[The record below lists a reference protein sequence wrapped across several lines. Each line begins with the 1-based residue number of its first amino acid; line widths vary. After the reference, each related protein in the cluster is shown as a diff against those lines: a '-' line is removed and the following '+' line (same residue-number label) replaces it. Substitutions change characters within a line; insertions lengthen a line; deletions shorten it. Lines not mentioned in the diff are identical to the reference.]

1 MKLNF
6 SLVRNFLK
14 NKKFVLKTK
23 PSPEL
28 NHTDVKRLSFRLDKT
43 GEPIRLGGGFHDVY
57 LGNLIFKNGV
67 RKRVTIKRFNKGID
81 ILKLDDVTARKYQK
95 VINALRQIEL
105 EHDAAFPKRQLG
117 KSKMLPKM
125 GMVKMDLENGPEWV
139 LVSQAFVKGNA
150 SKFENKTVD
159 YKANPSEFTWIL
171 LKLGEKGFINS
182 KQISMVADVFSHHQ
196 ESSFIPLDIDFAQT
210 IDVSHR
216 KTKTEVTSDILSGL
230 REHIFQLELAKNKD
244 LKIDNLPAPVR
255 YKMNKEYNKLFRYLV
270 KHEMHKE
277 LRQLL
282 IESREKYLIK

>member
-6 SLVRNFLK
+6 AHVRNVFR
-14 NKKFVLKTK
+14 NIRFVLKKKQST
-23 PSPEL
+23 EF
-28 NHTDVKRLSFRLDKT
+28 NHTDVRRLSFRLNDK
-43 GEPIRLGGGFHDVY
+43 GEPIHIGGGFHDVY

-67 RKRVTIKRFNKGID
+67 RKRVTIKRFNKGIE
-81 ILKLDDVTARKYQK
+81 ILKLDDVTAKKYQR

-105 EHDAAFPKRQLG
+105 EHDEAFPKRQLG

-125 GMVKMDLENGPEWV
+125 GMVKMDLENGSEWV
-139 LVSQAFVKGNA
+139 LVSQAFVKGTV

-159 YKANPSEFTWIL
+159 YKANHSEFTWIL

-210 IDVSHR
+210 IDISHR
-216 KTKTEVTSDILSGL
+216 KTKTEVTNDILLGL
-230 REHIFQLELAKNKD
+230 REHLFQLELAKNKN
-244 LKIDNLPAPVR
+244 LKIENLPEPTR
-255 YKMNKEYNKLFRYLV
+255 YKMNKEYNKLFRYLL
-270 KHEMHKE
+270 KHKMHKE

-282 IESREKYLIK
+282 IENREKYLIK

>member
-1 MKLNF
+1 MRLNS
-6 SLVRNFLK
+6 SLVRNFFK
-14 NKKFVLKTK
+14 NKKFVFKTK
-23 PSPEL
+23 LNPEF
-28 NHTDVKRLSFRLDKT
+28 NHTDVKRLSFRLDKI

-81 ILKLDDVTARKYQK
+81 ILKLDDITARKYQK

-105 EHDAAFPKRQLG
+105 EHDDAFPKRQLG

-139 LVSQAFVKGNA
+139 LVSQAFVKRNA

-159 YKANPSEFTWIL
+159 YNANHSEFTWIL

-182 KQISMVADVFSHHQ
+182 KQISMVADIFFHHQ

-216 KTKTEVTSDILSGL
+216 KTKTEVTSDILLGL
-230 REHIFQLELAKNKD
+230 REHLFQLELAKNKD

-282 IESREKYLIK
+282 IESREKYLL